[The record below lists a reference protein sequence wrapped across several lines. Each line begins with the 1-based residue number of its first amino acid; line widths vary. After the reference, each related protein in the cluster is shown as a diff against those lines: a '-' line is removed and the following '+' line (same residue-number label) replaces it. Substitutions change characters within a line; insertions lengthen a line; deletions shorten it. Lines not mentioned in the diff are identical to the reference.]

1 MQNEPNDDEDEN
13 ESKIDYK
20 EVYLKKEKENKEF
33 LARIDN
39 IIAEQE
45 TELNKINQE
54 NKEKTEQILELEEQ
68 LNEAKN
74 DLKIKDERII
84 EISDEHEEAISNI
97 KVEHQQ
103 EMEDLKNNMK
113 KLKKQWES
121 DIMDQVKKLETD
133 WKQDLER
140 AHSKN
145 KELTESYDAKILEL
159 QKEND
164 NHQDQAIQN
173 EKLLHEIQQLQTT
186 IDTLQNEK
194 ADYQNKCED
203 MSSKFIKME
212 SE

>member
-54 NKEKTEQILELEEQ
+54 NKEKDEQILELEEQ

-103 EMEDLKNNMK
+103 EMESLKNNMK

>member
-54 NKEKTEQILELEEQ
+54 NKEKAEQILELEEQ

-103 EMEDLKNNMK
+103 EMEGLKNNMK

>member
-54 NKEKTEQILELEEQ
+54 NKEKAEQILELEEQ

-103 EMEDLKNNMK
+103 EMESLKNNMK

>member
-1 MQNEPNDDEDEN
+1 MQNEPNDDEEEN

-54 NKEKTEQILELEEQ
+54 NKEKAEQILELEEQ

-103 EMEDLKNNMK
+103 EMESLKNNMK

>member
-103 EMEDLKNNMK
+103 EMESLKNNMK

>member
-1 MQNEPNDDEDEN
+1 MQNEPNDDEDKN

-54 NKEKTEQILELEEQ
+54 NKEKAEQILELEEQ

-173 EKLLHEIQQLQTT
+173 EKLLHEIKQLQTT

>member
-54 NKEKTEQILELEEQ
+54 NKEKAEQILELEEQ